1 MSDKKEIKFLVKAF
15 LILFLAFFLIF
26 NWGKVSWVFNYKAV
40 SITLSRIFSKERKPI
55 TNITPIPLTT
65 PEEEKF
71 EFTEKENSL
80 EIPAIEIVAPVFL
93 AKSTD
98 EKEILA
104 KLDMGPVMFSDG
116 SLPGNIGATIILGHS
131 AMHDWPKSNP
141 TWTFTYLRDVKEGDE
156 IILNFEHRKY
166 VYIVEKKFI
175 LKKGEE
181 LPSVEQKNILFLI
194 TCWPPG
200 RLSFEQRLVIE
211 AKLNK

>member
-1 MSDKKEIKFLVKAF
+1 MSNKKEIKFLIKAF
-15 LILFLAFFLIF
+15 LILFSAFFLIF

-55 TNITPIPLTT
+55 TNIAFTPLTT
-65 PEEEKF
+65 PEEKF

-80 EIPAIEIVAPVFL
+80 EIPAVEIVAPISLV
-93 AKSTD
+93 KSTD

-104 KLDMGPVMFSDG
+104 KLDMGPVMFSDS

-141 TWTFTYLRDVKEGDE
+141 IWTFTYLRDVNEGDE

-166 VYIVEKKFI
+166 VYIVEKKSI

-200 RLSFEQRLVIE
+200 RLSFEQRLVIG

>member
-1 MSDKKEIKFLVKAF
+1 MSNKKEIKFLFKAF

-26 NWGKVSWVFNYKAV
+26 NWGKVSWLFNYKAV
-40 SITLSRIFSKERKPI
+40 SITLFRIFSKERKPI
-55 TNITPIPLTT
+55 PNVAPTPLPTFQ
-65 PEEEKF
+65 EEKF
-71 EFTEKENSL
+71 EFTEKQNSL
-80 EIPAIEIVAPVFL
+80 EIPSVEIVTPIYL

-98 EKEILA
+98 EKEILIN
-104 KLDMGPVMFSDG
+104 LDRGPVMFSDS
-116 SLPGNIGATIILGHS
+116 SLPGNVGATIILGHS
-131 AMHDWPKSNP
+131 ARHDWPKSNP

-166 VYIVEKKFI
+166 VYIVEKKLI

-211 AKLNK
+211 AKLK